1 MKNKFQ
7 LLLLFLA
14 HISAGIASGIAMISI
29 PWYFT
34 NNLDL
39 NSAFSLMFGIV
50 TFIGL
55 FWGLYSGV
63 IIDKFNRK
71 SILEIINIFFGLLI
85 TCISFLIL
93 FLNPEKKILTVLVG
107 SVFAITCFYYI
118 IYYPTIYAF
127 LQEISEKKN
136 YVKINS
142 YVEIV
147 GQTTTVLAGSLAAI
161 LLSGI
166 VIFNFKIN
174 PWPIENILLLDGISY
189 LTAALI
195 ISFIKHKP
203 KKNKIKE
210 EKSIINRMKVGFK
223 YLNRNRLILLYAVC
237 SHIIFAFLLVEL
249 FTLLPILIKNY
260 FQKEGHLYAITDIC
274 YALGALL
281 SGFFIYKLIN
291 YFNKIKLTI
300 ILILLTSISL
310 IILISNKYIISLLII
325 SVFIGI
331 ANSGVRIIRNSFL
344 FDNIPNVFIG
354 RVTSIFN
361 SINTT
366 IRMILIF
373 IFSLNYFSMK
383 ENVTDGYLLCAII
396 LIVFCLPII
405 FYYKKLKSNCVI

>member
-7 LLLLFLA
+7 LLLLLFA
-14 HISAGIASGIAMISI
+14 HVSAGIASGIAMISI

-34 NNLDL
+34 DSLDL
-39 NSAFSLMFGIV
+39 NSAFSTMFGTV

-71 SILEIINIFFGLLI
+71 SILEIINLFFGILI
-85 TCISFLIL
+85 TCISFYIL
-93 FLNPEKKILTVLVG
+93 YFNPEKNILTILVG

-127 LQEISEKKN
+127 MQEITEKKN
-136 YVKINS
+136 YVKVNS
-142 YVEIV
+142 YIEIV

-166 VIFNFKIN
+166 VIFNFKIKA
-174 PWPIENILLLDGISY
+174 WPIEKILLLDGISY
-189 LTAALI
+189 LIAGLI
-195 ISFIKHKP
+195 ISYIKHQP
-203 KKNKIKE
+203 KKIKILNN
-210 EKSIINRMKVGFK
+210 KSIIQRMKVGFK
-223 YLNRNRLILLYAVC
+223 YLNQNRLILIYAVC

-249 FTLLPILIKNY
+249 FTLLPLLIKNF
-260 FQKEGHLYAITDIC
+260 FQKQGHLYAVTDIC

-281 SGFFIYKLIN
+281 SGLFIYKWII

-300 ILILLTSISL
+300 ILIMLTSLSL
-310 IILISNKYIISLLII
+310 IILISNKYIISLLLI
-325 SVFIGI
+325 SMFIGI

-344 FDNIPNVFIG
+344 FDNVPNTFIG

-373 IFSLNYFSMK
+373 IFSLNYFSVK
-383 ENVTDGYLLCAII
+383 ENVADGYIICAII
-396 LIVFCLPII
+396 LIIFCVPLI
-405 FYYKKLKSNCVI
+405 YYYNKLKSNCII